1 MAKKK
6 TMTIDDLDFLN
17 TNEENIIKSPFE
29 DVIGERFGD
38 YSKYIIQDRALPD
51 LRDGLK
57 PVQRRIL
64 FGMKESGMVATS
76 DYKKSAR
83 IVGDVMGKYHPHG
96 DSSIYEAMVRM
107 SQWWK
112 NSETFIDMQG
122 NNGSMDDD
130 PAAAM
135 RYTEA
140 RLSHIA
146 MEMLRD
152 IDKDTV
158 EMSYNFDDTLLEPTV
173 LPARFPNLL
182 VNGAK
187 GIASGFATEIPPHN
201 LSEVID
207 GVIARIKS
215 PRCSLESILNI
226 IPGPDFPTGG
236 IIMGKQGII
245 DAYTTGKG
253 KIMIRSKCDVIT
265 NSDKQR
271 QIVITQIP
279 YEVVKIYLVKRIDE
293 VRFNKEIWGIEEV
306 RDESDKDGL
315 KIVID
320 ITDEANA
327 ELILNYLYKNTDLQV
342 SYNFNVVTIDN
353 RTPRLTGIL
362 DILDSY
368 IDHQKDVVLRRSKYD
383 YNKCADKLHI
393 DEGLIKAI
401 SILDDVIATIR
412 SSKNKADSK
421 NNLMNKYGF
430 SERQAEAIVT
440 LQLYRL
446 SSTDITIV
454 EEEIASL
461 KRQMQALSLVI
472 NNENELKKVIISEL
486 KAIKEKFGR
495 PRRSMIVDQ
504 IEDIVIDKISTV
516 IKEDCMVAI
525 TRDGYAKRTN
535 LKSYNLSQ
543 TKMPGCKDQDAI
555 VSIVKATTLDTLL
568 VFTSGGNYLY
578 IPVFELSENKWKDEG
593 THLNKISS
601 YNGSE
606 KIVNVICVHKFRDD
620 LYVAL
625 ASSNGSVKRVKLSDF
640 VVSRYTKS
648 LVCMKL
654 ADKERLV
661 AAFLT
666 NGKTDI
672 AVLYQTGQLVRYD
685 ENQVPVVGI
694 KAGGVRSGSRSISSE
709 LVGGIG
715 IGDDNKR
722 NIMIATDKGGVKP
735 IYPRYINSSGR
746 NTVGTL
752 SFKSF
757 KSDHHD
763 AVGIISYL
771 DTDTIQIVSNFKSRT
786 LQANEVPY
794 QPIDKIVNK
803 YLQLDKLEKIV
814 TIANSNTVYVDETTK
829 AFKLPK
835 SATEIASFDEKK
847 AINDKNKVD
856 EKKEKYKNLSIDD
869 LFKL

>member
-6 TMTIDDLDFLN
+6 VVNQNDLDFLGV
-17 TNEENIIKSPFE
+17 NEENVIKSPFE

-96 DSSIYEAMVRM
+96 DSSIYDAMVRM

-112 NSETFIDMQG
+112 NSETFIDMHG

-140 RLSHIA
+140 RLSKIA

-158 EMSYNFDDTLLEPTV
+158 EMSYNFDDSLLEPTV

-187 GIASGFATEIPPHN
+187 GIAAGFATDIPPHN
-201 LSEVID
+201 LAEVID
-207 GVIARIKS
+207 GVITRIKS
-215 PRCSLESILNI
+215 PNCKLETILND

-253 KIMIRSKCDVIT
+253 KIMIRSKCEVIR
-265 NSDKQR
+265 NDEKQR
-271 QIVITQIP
+271 QIVIREIP
-279 YEVVKIYLVKRIDE
+279 YDVIKIQLVKSIDE
-293 VRFNKEIWGIEEV
+293 IRFNKLIWGIEEV
-306 RDESDKDGL
+306 RDESDRKGL

-320 ITDEANA
+320 ITEEANA
-327 ELILNYLYKNTDLQV
+327 DLILNYLYKNTDLQV
-342 SYNFNVVTIDN
+342 SYNFNVVTIDH

-368 IDHQKDVVLRRSKYD
+368 IDHQKDVVLRRSKFD
-383 YNKCADKLHI
+383 YAKCADRLHV
-393 DEGLIKAI
+393 DEGLIKAV

-412 SSKNKADSK
+412 ASKNKADSK
-421 NNLMNKYGF
+421 LNLINKYNF
-430 SERQAEAIVT
+430 TERQAEAIVM

-446 SSTDITIV
+446 SSTDITIIQD
-454 EEEIASL
+454 EIASL
-461 KRQMQALSLVI
+461 KQTMQELSLII
-472 NNENELKKVIISEL
+472 NDEKELKKVIIKEL
-486 KAIKEKFGR
+486 REIKEKYGS
-495 PRRSMIVDQ
+495 PRKSELVEE
-504 IEDIVIDKISTV
+504 IEEIVIDKISTV

-535 LKSYNLSQ
+535 IKSYNLSQ
-543 TKMPGCKDQDAI
+543 SKLPGFKEQDAL
-555 VSIVKATTLDTLL
+555 VSIVKTNTLDTLL
-568 VFTSGGNYLY
+568 LFTSGGNYIYL
-578 IPVFELSENKWKDEG
+578 PVFELTENKWKDEG
-593 THLNKISS
+593 THINNISS
-601 YNGSE
+601 YDGKE
-606 KIVNVICVHKFRDD
+606 KIISVICVHKFRDD

-625 ASSNGSVKRVKLSDF
+625 AASNAQIKRVKLSDF
-640 VVSRYTKS
+640 VAQRYTKA
-648 LVCMKL
+648 LTCMKMTGQ
-654 ADKERLV
+654 DKLV

-672 AVLYQTGQLVRYD
+672 AVLYSGGQIVRYD
-685 ENQVPVVGI
+685 ENQVPVVGL
-694 KAGGVRSGSRSISSE
+694 KAGGVRSGSRAIE
-709 LVGGIG
+709 GTLVGGVG
-715 IGDDNKR
+715 ISDDSKR
-722 NIMIATDKGGVKP
+722 NLMIATDKGGVKP
-735 IYPRYINSSGR
+735 IYPRYINSSSR

-763 AVGIISYL
+763 AVGIITYSEE
-771 DTDTIQIVSNFKSRT
+771 DIVQVLSNFKSRE
-786 LQANEVPY
+786 LEASKIPY
-794 QPIDKIVNK
+794 QPIDKIINK
-803 YLQLDKLEKIV
+803 YIQLDKLEKLTSIY
-814 TIANSNTVYVDETTK
+814 TSYTTFVDDKTK
-829 AFKLPK
+829 SYALPENK
-835 SATEIASFDEKK
+835 EEIASFDESK
-847 AINDKNKVD
+847 AIEKTKEE

-869 LFKL
+869 LFKF

>member
-6 TMTIDDLDFLN
+6 TMTVDDLDFLN
-17 TNEENIIKSPFE
+17 PNEDNIIKSPFE

-96 DSSIYEAMVRM
+96 DSSIYDAMVRM

-112 NSETFIDMQG
+112 NSETFIDMHG

-140 RLSHIA
+140 RLSKIA

-158 EMSYNFDDTLLEPTV
+158 EMSYNFDDSLLEPTV

-187 GIASGFATEIPPHN
+187 GIAAGFATDIPPHN
-201 LSEVID
+201 LAEVID
-207 GVIARIKS
+207 GVITRIKS
-215 PRCSLESILNI
+215 PNCKLETILND

-253 KIMIRSKCDVIT
+253 KIMIRSKCEVIR
-265 NSDKQR
+265 NDEKQR
-271 QIVITQIP
+271 QIVIREIP
-279 YEVVKIYLVKRIDE
+279 YDVIKIQLVKSIDE
-293 VRFNKEIWGIEEV
+293 IRFNKLIWGIEEV
-306 RDESDKDGL
+306 RDESDRKGL

-320 ITDEANA
+320 ITEEANA
-327 ELILNYLYKNTDLQV
+327 DLILNYLYKNTDLQV
-342 SYNFNVVTIDN
+342 SYNFNVVTIDH

-383 YNKCADKLHI
+383 YAKCADRLHV
-393 DEGLIKAI
+393 DEGLIKAV

-412 SSKNKADSK
+412 ASKNKADSK
-421 NNLMNKYGF
+421 LNLINKYNF
-430 SERQAEAIVT
+430 TERQAEAIVM

-446 SSTDITIV
+446 SSTDITIIQD
-454 EEEIASL
+454 EIASL
-461 KRQMQALSLVI
+461 KQTMQELSLII
-472 NNENELKKVIISEL
+472 NDEKELKKVIIKEL
-486 KAIKEKFGR
+486 REIKEKYGS
-495 PRRSMIVDQ
+495 PRKSELVEE
-504 IEDIVIDKISTV
+504 IEEIVIDKISTV

-535 LKSYNLSQ
+535 IKSYNLSQ
-543 TKMPGCKDQDAI
+543 SKLPGFKEQDAL
-555 VSIVKATTLDTLL
+555 VSIVKTNTLDTLL
-568 VFTSGGNYLY
+568 VFTSGGNYIYL
-578 IPVFELSENKWKDEG
+578 PVFELTENKWKDEG
-593 THLNKISS
+593 THINNISS
-601 YNGSE
+601 YDGKE
-606 KIVNVICVHKFRDD
+606 KIISVICVHKFRDD

-625 ASSNGSVKRVKLSDF
+625 AASNAQIKRVKLSDF
-640 VVSRYTKS
+640 VAQRYTKA
-648 LVCMKL
+648 LTCMKMTGQ
-654 ADKERLV
+654 DKLV

-672 AVLYQTGQLVRYD
+672 AVLYSGGQIVRYD
-685 ENQVPVVGI
+685 ENQVPVVGL
-694 KAGGVRSGSRSISSE
+694 KAGGVRSGSRAIE
-709 LVGGIG
+709 GTLVGGVG
-715 IGDDNKR
+715 ISDDSKR
-722 NIMIATDKGGVKP
+722 NLMIATDKGGVKP
-735 IYPRYINSSGR
+735 IYPRYINSSSR

-763 AVGIISYL
+763 AVGIITYSEE
-771 DTDTIQIVSNFKSRT
+771 DIVQVLSNFKSRE
-786 LQANEVPY
+786 LEASKIPY
-794 QPIDKIVNK
+794 QPIDKIINK
-803 YLQLDKLEKIV
+803 YIQLDKLEKLTSIY
-814 TIANSNTVYVDETTK
+814 TSYTTFVDDKTK
-829 AFKLPK
+829 SYALPENK
-835 SATEIASFDEKK
+835 EEIASFDESK
-847 AINDKNKVD
+847 AIEKTKEE

-869 LFKL
+869 LFKF

>member
-6 TMTIDDLDFLN
+6 TMTVDDLDFLN
-17 TNEENIIKSPFE
+17 PNEDNIIKSPFE

-265 NSDKQR
+265 NDEKQR
-271 QIVITQIP
+271 QIVISQIP
-279 YEVVKIYLVKRIDE
+279 YEVIKISLVKRIDE

-320 ITDEANA
+320 ITEEANA
-327 ELILNYLYKNTDLQV
+327 DLILNYLYKNTDLQV

-368 IDHQKDVVLRRSKYD
+368 IDHQKDVVLRRSKFD
-383 YNKCADKLHI
+383 YNKCADKLHV

-412 SSKNKADSK
+412 ASKNKADSK
-421 NNLMNKYGF
+421 NNLINKYGF
-430 SERQAEAIVT
+430 SERQAEAIVM

-461 KRQMQALSLVI
+461 KKQMEALSLII
-472 NNENELKKVIISEL
+472 NNENELKKVIINEL
-486 KAIKEKFGR
+486 KAIKDKFGR

-535 LKSYNLSQ
+535 IKSYNLSQ
-543 TKMPGCKDQDAI
+543 SKMPGCKDQDAV

-578 IPVFELSENKWKDEG
+578 VPVFELTENKWKDEG
-593 THLNKISS
+593 THLNKIAS
-601 YNGSE
+601 YDGSE

-625 ASSNGSVKRVKLSDF
+625 ASSNGSVKRCKLSDF
-640 VVSRYTKS
+640 VVSRYSKS
-648 LVCMKL
+648 LMCMKL
-654 ADKERLV
+654 ANKEKLV

-694 KAGGVRSGSRSISSE
+694 KAGGVRSGSRSITSE

-715 IGDDNKR
+715 LSDDNKR

-735 IYPRYINSSGR
+735 IYPRYVNSSGR

-757 KSDHHD
+757 KSDHHN

-771 DTDTIQIVSNFKSRT
+771 ESDTIQVVSNFKSRT

-794 QPIDKIVNK
+794 QPIDKIINK

-814 TIANSNTVYVDETTK
+814 TISNSNTIYVDESIK
-829 AFKLPK
+829 AHKLPK
-835 SATEIASFDEKK
+835 TATEIASFDENK
-847 AINDKNKVD
+847 AINDKNKID

>member
-6 TMTIDDLDFLN
+6 TMTQNDLDFLGV
-17 TNEENIIKSPFE
+17 NEENVIRSPFE

-96 DSSIYEAMVRM
+96 DSSIYDAMVRM

-112 NSETFIDMQG
+112 NSETFIDMHG
-122 NNGSMDDD
+122 NNGSLDDD

-158 EMSYNFDDTLLEPTV
+158 EMAYNFDDSLLEPTV

-187 GIASGFATEIPPHN
+187 GIAAGFATEIPPHN
-201 LSEVID
+201 LAEVID

-215 PRCSLESILNI
+215 PNCRLETILDI

-236 IIMGKQGII
+236 IIMGRQGII
-245 DAYTTGKG
+245 DAYNTGKG
-253 KIMIRSKCDVIT
+253 KIMIRSKCEVIR
-265 NSDKQR
+265 NEEKQR
-271 QIVITQIP
+271 QIVIKEIP
-279 YEVVKIYLVKRIDE
+279 YEVVKIQLVKSIDE
-293 VRFNKEIWGIEEV
+293 IRFNKSIWGIEEV
-306 RDESDKDGL
+306 RDESDRKGL
-315 KIVID
+315 RIVID
-320 ITDEANA
+320 ISEEANA

-368 IDHQKDVVLRRSKYD
+368 IEHQKDVVLRRSRFD
-383 YNKCADKLHI
+383 YNKCADRLHI

-421 NNLMNKYGF
+421 NNLISKFGF
-430 SERQAEAIVT
+430 TERQAEAIVM

-446 SSTDITIV
+446 SSTDITSV
-454 EEEIASL
+454 QNEITSL
-461 KRQMQALSLVI
+461 KEQMKELNTII
-472 NNENELKKVIISEL
+472 NDESALKKVIISEL
-486 KAIKEKFGR
+486 RAIRDKYGR
-495 PRRSMIVDQ
+495 PRKSELVEH
-504 IEDIVIDKISTV
+504 IEEIVIDKVSTV

-535 LKSYNLSQ
+535 LKSYKMSQ
-543 TKMPGCKDQDAI
+543 SKLPGFKEQDAL
-555 VSIVKATTLDTLL
+555 VSVVEASTLDTLL
-568 VFTSGGNYLY
+568 VFTSGGNYIYL
-578 IPVFELSENKWKDEG
+578 PVFELTENKWKDEG
-593 THLNKISS
+593 THINKISS
-601 YNGSE
+601 YDGKE
-606 KIVNVICVHKFRDD
+606 KIISVICVHKFRDD
-620 LYVAL
+620 LFVAL
-625 ASSNGSVKRVKLSDF
+625 ASSNASIKRVKLSDF
-640 VVSRYTKS
+640 VVQRYSKAVS
-648 LVCMKL
+648 CMKI
-654 ADKERLV
+654 ADDDKLV

-672 AVLYQTGQLVRYD
+672 AVLYATGQIVRYD

-694 KAGGVRSGSRSISSE
+694 KAGGVRSGSRAITSP
-709 LVGGIG
+709 LVGGVG
-715 IGDDNKR
+715 LSDESKR

-735 IYPRYINSSGR
+735 IYPRYINVTSR

-763 AVGIISYL
+763 AIGIITYAEG
-771 DTDTIQIVSNFKSRT
+771 DIVQVLSNFKSRE
-786 LQANEVPY
+786 LEAASIPY
-794 QPIDKIVNK
+794 QPIDKIINK
-803 YLQLDKLEKIV
+803 YINLDKLEKLTSIYTSYTQYV
-814 TIANSNTVYVDETTK
+814 DDKTKSYALPEKEVEIAN
-829 AFKLPK
+829 
-835 SATEIASFDEKK
+835 FDE
-847 AINDKNKVD
+847 NKLVEKSKEE

>member
-6 TMTIDDLDFLN
+6 TMTVDDLDFLN
-17 TNEENIIKSPFE
+17 PNEDNIIKSPFE

-253 KIMIRSKCDVIT
+253 KIMIRSKCDVII
-265 NSDKQR
+265 NEEKQR
-271 QIVITQIP
+271 QIVISQIP
-279 YEVVKIYLVKRIDE
+279 YEVIKISLVKRIDE

-320 ITDEANA
+320 ITEEANA
-327 ELILNYLYKNTDLQV
+327 DLILNYLYKNTDLQV

-368 IDHQKDVVLRRSKYD
+368 IDHQKDVVLRRSKFD
-383 YNKCADKLHI
+383 YNKCADKLHV

-412 SSKNKADSK
+412 ASKNKADSK
-421 NNLMNKYGF
+421 NNLITKYGF
-430 SERQAEAIVT
+430 SERQAEAIVM

-454 EEEIASL
+454 EDEIASL
-461 KRQMQALSLVI
+461 KKQMEALSLII
-472 NNENELKKVIISEL
+472 NNENELKKVIINEL

-535 LKSYNLSQ
+535 IKSYNLSQ
-543 TKMPGCKDQDAI
+543 SKLPGCKDQDAI

-578 IPVFELSENKWKDEG
+578 VPVFELTENKWKDEG
-593 THLNKISS
+593 THLNKIAS
-601 YNGSE
+601 YDGSE

-625 ASSNGSVKRVKLSDF
+625 ASSNGSVKRCKLSDF
-640 VVSRYTKS
+640 VVSRYSKS
-648 LVCMKL
+648 LMCMKL
-654 ADKERLV
+654 ANKEKLV

-694 KAGGVRSGSRSISSE
+694 KAGGVRSGSRSITSE

-715 IGDDNKR
+715 LFDDNKR

-735 IYPRYINSSGR
+735 IYPRYVNSSGR

-757 KSDHHD
+757 KSDHHN

-771 DTDTIQIVSNFKSRT
+771 DSDTIQVVSNFKSRT

-794 QPIDKIVNK
+794 QPIDKIINK

-814 TIANSNTVYVDETTK
+814 AISNNNTVYVDESIK
-829 AFKLPK
+829 AHKLPK
-835 SATEIASFDEKK
+835 TATEIASFDENK
-847 AINDKNKVD
+847 AINDKNKID

>member
-6 TMTIDDLDFLN
+6 VVNQNDLDFLGI
-17 TNEENIIKSPFE
+17 NEENVIKSPFE

-96 DSSIYEAMVRM
+96 DSSIYDAMVRM

-112 NSETFIDMQG
+112 NSETFIDMHG

-140 RLSHIA
+140 RLSKIA

-158 EMSYNFDDTLLEPTV
+158 EMSYNFDDSLLEPTV

-187 GIASGFATEIPPHN
+187 GIAAGFATDIPPHN
-201 LSEVID
+201 LAEVID
-207 GVIARIKS
+207 GVITRIKS
-215 PRCSLESILNI
+215 PNCKLETILND

-253 KIMIRSKCDVIT
+253 KIMIRSKCEVIR
-265 NSDKQR
+265 NDEKQR
-271 QIVITQIP
+271 QIVIREIP
-279 YEVVKIYLVKRIDE
+279 YDVIKIQLVKSIDE
-293 VRFNKEIWGIEEV
+293 IRFNKLIWGIEEV
-306 RDESDKDGL
+306 RDESDRKGL

-320 ITDEANA
+320 ITEEANA
-327 ELILNYLYKNTDLQV
+327 DLILNYLYKNTDLQV
-342 SYNFNVVTIDN
+342 SYNFNVVTIDH

-383 YNKCADKLHI
+383 YAKCADRLHV
-393 DEGLIKAI
+393 DEGLIKAV

-412 SSKNKADSK
+412 ASKNKADSK
-421 NNLMNKYGF
+421 LNLINKYNF
-430 SERQAEAIVT
+430 TERQAEAIVM

-446 SSTDITIV
+446 SSTDITIIQD
-454 EEEIASL
+454 EIASL
-461 KRQMQALSLVI
+461 KQTMQELSLII
-472 NNENELKKVIISEL
+472 NDEKELKKVIIKEL
-486 KAIKEKFGR
+486 REIKEKYGS
-495 PRRSMIVDQ
+495 PRKSELVEE
-504 IEDIVIDKISTV
+504 IEEIVIDKISTV

-535 LKSYNLSQ
+535 IKSYNLSQ
-543 TKMPGCKDQDAI
+543 SKLPGFKEQDAL
-555 VSIVKATTLDTLL
+555 VSIVKTNTLDTLL
-568 VFTSGGNYLY
+568 VFTSGGNYIYL
-578 IPVFELSENKWKDEG
+578 PVFELTENKWKDEG
-593 THLNKISS
+593 THINNISS
-601 YNGSE
+601 YDGKE
-606 KIVNVICVHKFRDD
+606 KIISVICVHKFRDD

-625 ASSNGSVKRVKLSDF
+625 AASNAQIKRVKLSDF
-640 VVSRYTKS
+640 VAQRYTKA
-648 LVCMKL
+648 LTCMKMTGQ
-654 ADKERLV
+654 DKLV

-672 AVLYQTGQLVRYD
+672 AVLYSGGQIVRYD
-685 ENQVPVVGI
+685 ENQVPVVGL
-694 KAGGVRSGSRSISSE
+694 KAGGVRSGSRAIE
-709 LVGGIG
+709 GTLVGGVG
-715 IGDDNKR
+715 ISDDSKR
-722 NIMIATDKGGVKP
+722 NLMIATDKGGVKP
-735 IYPRYINSSGR
+735 IYPRYINSSSR

-763 AVGIISYL
+763 AVGIITYS
-771 DTDTIQIVSNFKSRT
+771 DEDIVQVLSNFKSRE
-786 LQANEVPY
+786 LEASKIPY
-794 QPIDKIVNK
+794 QPIDKIINK
-803 YLQLDKLEKIV
+803 YIQLDKLEKLTSIY
-814 TIANSNTVYVDETTK
+814 TSYTTFVDDKTK
-829 AFKLPK
+829 SYALPENK
-835 SATEIASFDEKK
+835 EEIASFDESK
-847 AINDKNKVD
+847 AIEKTKEE

-869 LFKL
+869 LFKF

>member
-6 TMTIDDLDFLN
+6 VVNQNDLDFLGV
-17 TNEENIIKSPFE
+17 NEENVIKSPFE

-96 DSSIYEAMVRM
+96 DSSIYDAMVRM

-112 NSETFIDMQG
+112 NSETFIDMHG

-140 RLSHIA
+140 RLSKIA

-158 EMSYNFDDTLLEPTV
+158 EMSYNFDDSLLEPTV
-173 LPARFPNLL
+173 LPSRFPNLL

-187 GIASGFATEIPPHN
+187 GIAAGFATDIPPHN

-207 GVIARIKS
+207 GVITRIKS
-215 PRCSLESILNI
+215 PNCKLETILND

-253 KIMIRSKCDVIT
+253 KIMIRSKCEVIR
-265 NSDKQR
+265 NDEKQR
-271 QIVITQIP
+271 QIVIREIP
-279 YEVVKIYLVKRIDE
+279 YDVIKIQLVKSIDE
-293 VRFNKEIWGIEEV
+293 IRFNKLIWGIEEV
-306 RDESDKDGL
+306 RDESDRKGL

-320 ITDEANA
+320 ITEEANA
-327 ELILNYLYKNTDLQV
+327 DLILNYLYKNTDLQV
-342 SYNFNVVTIDN
+342 SYNFNVVTIDH

-383 YNKCADKLHI
+383 YAKCADKLHV
-393 DEGLIKAI
+393 DEGLIKAV

-412 SSKNKADSK
+412 ASKNKADSK
-421 NNLMNKYGF
+421 LNLINKYNF
-430 SERQAEAIVT
+430 TERQAEAIVM

-446 SSTDITIV
+446 SSTDITIIQD
-454 EEEIASL
+454 EIASL
-461 KRQMQALSLVI
+461 KAQMQELSLII
-472 NNENELKKVIISEL
+472 NDEKELKKVIIKEL
-486 KAIKEKFGR
+486 REIKEKYGS
-495 PRRSMIVDQ
+495 PRKSELVEE
-504 IEDIVIDKISTV
+504 IEEIVIDKISTV

-535 LKSYNLSQ
+535 IKSYNLSQ
-543 TKMPGCKDQDAI
+543 SKLPGFKEQDAL
-555 VSIVKATTLDTLL
+555 VSIVKTNTLDTLL
-568 VFTSGGNYLY
+568 VFTSGGNYIYL
-578 IPVFELSENKWKDEG
+578 PVFELTENKWKDEG
-593 THLNKISS
+593 THINNISS
-601 YNGSE
+601 YDGKE
-606 KIVNVICVHKFRDD
+606 KIISVICVHKFRDD

-625 ASSNGSVKRVKLSDF
+625 ASSNAQIKRVKLSDF
-640 VVSRYTKS
+640 VAQRYTKS
-648 LVCMKL
+648 LTCMKMTGQ
-654 ADKERLV
+654 DKLV

-672 AVLYQTGQLVRYD
+672 AVLYSGGQIVRYD
-685 ENQVPVVGI
+685 ENQVPVVGL
-694 KAGGVRSGSRSISSE
+694 KAGGVRSGSRAIDGV
-709 LVGGIG
+709 LVGGVG
-715 IGDDNKR
+715 ITDDSKR
-722 NIMIATDKGGVKP
+722 NLMIATDKGGVKP
-735 IYPRYINSSGR
+735 IYPRYINSSSR

-763 AVGIISYL
+763 AVGIITYS
-771 DTDTIQIVSNFKSRT
+771 DDDIIQVLSNFKSRE
-786 LQANEVPY
+786 LEASKIPY
-794 QPIDKIVNK
+794 QPIDKIINK
-803 YLQLDKLEKIV
+803 CIQLDKLEKLTSIY
-814 TIANSNTVYVDETTK
+814 TSYTTFVDEKTK
-829 AFKLPK
+829 SYALPESK
-835 SATEIASFDEKK
+835 VEMASFDESK
-847 AINDKNKVD
+847 AIDKSKEE

-869 LFKL
+869 LFK

>member
-6 TMTIDDLDFLN
+6 IVDQHDLDFLGV
-17 TNEENIIKSPFE
+17 NEDNVIKSPFE
-29 DVIGERFGD
+29 DVIGDRFGE

-96 DSSIYEAMVRM
+96 DSSIYDAMVRM

-140 RLSHIA
+140 RLSLIA

-158 EMSYNFDDTLLEPTV
+158 EMVYNFDDTLLEPTV
-173 LPARFPNLL
+173 LPSRFPNLL

-187 GIASGFATEIPPHN
+187 GIAAGFATDIPPHN
-201 LSEVID
+201 LAEVID

-215 PRCSLESILNI
+215 PNCSLEKILEI

-236 IIMGKQGII
+236 IIMGKSGIV
-245 DAYTTGKG
+245 DAYKTGKG
-253 KIMIRSKCDVIT
+253 KIIIRSKCETITNEHGKRQIIVHEIPYDVI
-265 NSDKQR
+265 KCQ
-271 QIVITQIP
+271 
-279 YEVVKIYLVKRIDE
+279 LVKRIDE
-293 VRFNKEIWGIEEV
+293 IRFNKEIWGIDEV
-306 RDESDKDGL
+306 RDETDRKWL

-327 ELILNYLYKNTDLQV
+327 ELILNYLYKNSDLQV

-368 IDHQKDVVLRRSKYD
+368 INHQKDVILRRSHFD
-383 YNKCADKLHI
+383 YNKCSDKLNI

-401 SILDDVIATIR
+401 SILDEVISTIR
-412 SSKNKADSK
+412 KSANKADSK
-421 NNLMNKYGF
+421 KNLIEKFGF
-430 SERQAEAIVT
+430 NERQAEAIVM

-446 SSTDITIV
+446 SSTDIV
-454 EEEIASL
+454 SVQNEIAQL
-461 KRQMQALSLVI
+461 KEQMQELLKII
-472 NNENELKKVIISEL
+472 NDESELKKVIISEL
-486 KAIKEKFGR
+486 RGIKDKFAR
-495 PRRSMIVDQ
+495 PRKSVIVDQ
-504 IEDIVIDKISTV
+504 IEEIVIDKISTV

-525 TRDGYAKRTN
+525 TRDGYGKRTN
-535 LKSYNLSQ
+535 LKSYNLSNS
-543 TKMPGCKDQDAI
+543 KIPGCKEQDAI
-555 VSIVKATTLDTLL
+555 VSITKATTLDTLL
-568 VFTSGGNYLY
+568 IFTSGGNYIYL
-578 IPVFELSENKWKDEG
+578 PVFELVENKWKDEG
-593 THLNKISS
+593 SHINNICS
-601 YNGSE
+601 YDGKE
-606 KIVNVICVHKFRDD
+606 KIISVICVKKFRDD

-625 ASSNGSVKRVKLSDF
+625 ASSNATIKRVVLSDF
-640 VVSRYTKS
+640 VVNRYSKS
-648 LVCMKL
+648 LSCMKMTNN
-654 ADKERLV
+654 EQLV
-661 AAFLT
+661 AAFLC

-672 AVLYQTGQLVRYD
+672 AVLYEGGQIVRYD

-694 KAGGVRSGSRSISSE
+694 KAGGVRSGSRALTTP
-709 LVGGIG
+709 LVGGVALYEN
-715 IGDDNKR
+715 DKR
-722 NIMIATDKGGVKP
+722 NIMIATDKGGLKP
-735 IYPRYINSSGR
+735 IYPRYINTTSR

-757 KSDHHD
+757 KSDLHK
-763 AVGIISYL
+763 AVGIITYANE
-771 DTDTIQIVSNFKSRT
+771 DIIQVISNFKARLIEAAT
-786 LQANEVPY
+786 IPY
-794 QPIDKIVNK
+794 QPIDKIINK
-803 YLQLDKLEKIV
+803 YVQLDKLEKLDNIYNAN
-814 TIANSNTVYVDETTK
+814 TIYVDEELK
-829 AFKLPK
+829 AYKVTPTDP
-835 SATEIASFDEKK
+835 SIATFDENK
-847 AINDKNKVD
+847 ALDD
-856 EKKEKYKNLSIDD
+856 EKKKEKYKNISIDD